1 MVNVMVAGK
10 VPKPFFYSNTYFD
23 RSILPQFNEWFYKDP
38 YWRTSYS
45 HIYGI
50 IGYHKNTLSVEL

>member
-1 MVNVMVAGK
+1 MVAGK

-38 YWRTSYS
+38 
-45 HIYGI
+45 I
-50 IGYHKNTLSVEL
+50 IGEQAIVIFMA